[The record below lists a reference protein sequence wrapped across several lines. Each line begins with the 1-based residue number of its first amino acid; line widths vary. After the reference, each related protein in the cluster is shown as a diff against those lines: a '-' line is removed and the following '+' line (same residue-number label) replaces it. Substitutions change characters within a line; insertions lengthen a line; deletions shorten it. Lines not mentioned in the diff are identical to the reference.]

1 MRSRA
6 NESSNIIRAHA
17 WILVSAAL
25 LNTGNVA
32 AGAASQT
39 SVETGE
45 ILRRA
50 RDFGIEQISPILRI
64 ERQGQIPYVPR
75 LPGTDEPAS
84 VDGSGHNLSQPDM
97 NAVHTRL
104 RRYMS
109 ADYADQVSAM
119 AGVGMPNPRTIS
131 NIVNS
136 QGETTP
142 NPARASD
149 LLWQWGQFVD
159 HDIDLTDGANPANIA
174 NIAIPPGDSYF
185 DPYWTG
191 AVTLSFNRSLYDTS
205 SGTGSDNPRQ
215 QLNEITGWIDASN
228 VYGSDPQRAAALRSN
243 DGTGQLRTSA
253 GNLLPYNTTGL
264 SNAGGNSERLFLAGD
279 VRANEQVALTA
290 MHTLFVREH
299 NFQARHVTAKHPQL
313 TDEQIYQRARRIVM
327 AEIQS
332 ITYNEFLP
340 VLLGRKAL
348 ARYRGYNPAVDSRI
362 MNEFSTAAYRLGH
375 SLLSPQLLRLDA
387 KGDAI
392 AQGHLAL
399 RDAFFSPQRL
409 AGEGG
414 IEPILRGLAAQVCQN
429 IDIFVIDDVRNFLFG
444 LPGQGGFDLA
454 ALNIQRGRDHGLPRY
469 NAARAAMGLAART
482 DFSQLSAN
490 PAVVSRMA
498 AAYARVDDIDLWVG
512 GLAEDHVPGALVGEL
527 FHAILKQQ
535 FEALRDGDRFWY
547 QNVMSR
553 NEQRSVEMSTLA
565 RIIRRNTDIAKELPD
580 GVFQVSAHKGKG
592 KRDK

>member
-469 NAARAAMGLAART
+469 NAARAAMGLVART

>member
-1 MRSRA
+1 MRVRA
-6 NESSNIIRAHA
+6 RNSSNKIRTHA
-17 WILVSAAL
+17 WVLVSAAL
-25 LNTGNVA
+25 FSAGNM

-39 SVETGE
+39 SAETGE
-45 ILRRA
+45 ILRHA
-50 RDFGIEQISPILRI
+50 RDSGIEQISPILRI
-64 ERQGQIPYVPR
+64 ERPGQVPHAPR

-84 VDGSGHNLSQPDM
+84 MDGSGHNLSQPDM
-97 NAVHTRL
+97 NATHTRL
-104 RRYMS
+104 RRYMP

-119 AGVGMPNPRTIS
+119 AGAGMPNPRTIS

-136 QGETTP
+136 QGETKP
-142 NPARASD
+142 NPANASD
-149 LLWQWGQFVD
+149 FLWQWGQFVD
-159 HDIDLTDGANPANIA
+159 HDIDLTDGANPPDFT

-185 DPYWTG
+185 DPNWTG
-191 AVTLSFNRSLYDTS
+191 AVTLSFNRSLFDTS
-205 SGTGSDNPRQ
+205 SGTASDNPRQ

-253 GNLLPYNTTGL
+253 GNLLPYNTAGL

-279 VRANEQVALTA
+279 VRVNEQVALTA

-299 NFQARHVTAKHPQL
+299 NLQARHVAAKHPQL

-327 AEIQS
+327 AEMQS
-332 ITYNEFLP
+332 VTYNEFLP
-340 VLLGRKAL
+340 VLLGKKAL

-469 NAARAAMGLAART
+469 NAARTAMGLAART
-482 DFSQLSAN
+482 DFSQLSAD
-490 PAVVSRMA
+490 PAVVGRMA
-498 AAYARVDDIDLWVG
+498 AAYVRVDDIDLWAG

-527 FHAILKQQ
+527 FHAILKRQ

-547 QNVMSR
+547 QNILNR
-553 NEQRSVEMSTLA
+553 DEQRNVEMSTLA
-565 RIIRRNTDIAKELPD
+565 RIIRRNTDIDKELPD
-580 GVFQVSAHKGKG
+580 EVFQVSAHKGK
-592 KRDK
+592 RDK